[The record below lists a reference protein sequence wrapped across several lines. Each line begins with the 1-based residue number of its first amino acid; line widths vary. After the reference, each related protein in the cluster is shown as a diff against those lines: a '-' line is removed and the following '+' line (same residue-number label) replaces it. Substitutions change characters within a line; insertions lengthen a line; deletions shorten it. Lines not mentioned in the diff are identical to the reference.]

1 MLHAARMG
9 STDAH
14 NPTIS
19 VAGDASI
26 EFASEVARQ
35 ILRRDASDVPAP
47 PMGVDEARSSLP
59 LEIPAVGV
67 GDEEALAR
75 LRRVIDATPPAAGP
89 RFANQL
95 FAGRESVAT
104 AADMVAAVLNNSMY
118 TYKAAGPQVL
128 VEQAVLKRMLDLSG
142 MPNGDG
148 MFTPGGSLSNLA
160 CMIVGRNEVVE
171 GARDDGFDGRGRYV
185 YTSAESHYSV
195 TKNANMIGVG
205 RRAVR
210 SVEADAEGRMKPDAL
225 RAAIRRDRADGANP
239 MMIIA
244 TSGTTVMGAFDP
256 LDALADVAGDEGL
269 WLHVDGAFGGTALLN
284 PESRPLMAGIE
295 RADSFTW
302 DPHKMMGVPLMC
314 SVGLTRQPDL
324 MRKHFDE
331 TASYLFQQDFGP
343 DHGWLNPGTRS
354 LQCGRR
360 NNALKLWAQWQ
371 ALGDDGYANRVARQ
385 LALAS
390 HAAGC
395 VRETPGLELT
405 HDPVW
410 ATICFE
416 VIGRSSTAICEKLNE
431 TGELKVGYGIVHGRR
446 VIRLVTVDPSLSPR
460 DIERMIED
468 IARVGASA
476 PNEDNAVV
484 QSTPDS
490 DRV

>member
-1 MLHAARMG
+1 MNVDG
-9 STDAH
+9 ES
-14 NPTIS
+14 
-19 VAGDASI
+19 SI
-26 EFASEVARQ
+26 EFAAEVARL
-35 ILRRDASDVPAP
+35 ILRRDASDLPIAP
-47 PMGVDEARSSLP
+47 VTVDEARAALP
-59 LEIPAVGV
+59 LEIPSEGV

-75 LRRVIDATPPAAGP
+75 LRRVIEATPPAAGA

-95 FAGRESVAT
+95 FAGREAVAT

-128 VEQAVLKRMLDLSG
+128 VEQAVLQRMLACAG
-142 MPNGDG
+142 MTGGDG

-160 CMIVGRNEVVE
+160 CMIVGRNEIVA
-171 GARDDGFDGRGRYV
+171 GAREGGFDGRGRYI
-185 YTSAESHYSV
+185 YASAESHYSV

-205 RRAVR
+205 RRSVR
-210 SVEADAEGRMKPDAL
+210 PVDADRDGRMNPDAL
-225 RAAIRRDRADGANP
+225 RRAIERDRADGANP

-256 LDALADVAGDEGL
+256 IDALAEIAASEGL

-284 PESRPLMAGIE
+284 ENTRELMAGIE
-295 RADSFTW
+295 RANSFTW
-302 DPHKMMGVPLMC
+302 DPHKMMGIPLMC
-314 SVGLTRQPDL
+314 SVGLTREPDL

-360 NNALKLWAQWQ
+360 NNALKIWAQWQ
-371 ALGDDGYANRVARQ
+371 SLGDDGYAERVEKQ
-385 LALAS
+385 IALAK
-390 HAAGC
+390 HAADC
-395 VRETPGLELT
+395 VRATPELRLT
-405 HDPVW
+405 HEPAW

-416 VIGRSSTAICEKLNE
+416 VVGRSSSAICEQLNDAG
-431 TGELKVGYGIVHGRR
+431 TLKVGYGIVHGRR
-446 VIRLVTVDPSLSPR
+446 VIRLVTVDPSLSAA

-468 IARVGASA
+468 IARAGASA
-476 PNEDNAVV
+476 PHEDNAVEHA
-484 QSTPDS
+484 TPDS